1 MKKMALAMMLIVG
14 FNVAHGGEL
23 ENAQKLW
30 DGKEFYKAFQ
40 IFNKL
45 AEAGDASAQLQLGEM
60 YGFGEGTGEDPVRA
74 EYWLKQAASKGNP
87 EAAGSLELVKQ
98 RQARHNDIAYYTSNF
113 DGANAAYAKFG
124 CVRPQIPARSTTN
137 AEVAAVNAG
146 INTWT
151 ECYGRFIANLKNVAA
166 PEQTI
171 QPDVLK
177 LMNNDEFLKS
187 TALIGKVYGGILAQA
202 SAIEKEIGNDSVSW
216 KNATE
221 KFAAE
226 NNAKVESG
234 RMNTE
239 NEINKMGIAQR
250 ELMQRTQVKAVG
262 MNK

>member
-60 YGFGEGTGEDPVRA
+60 YGFGEGAGEDPVKA

-137 AEVAAVNAG
+137 AEVAAVNAA

-166 PEQTI
+166 PERTI

-187 TALIGKVYGGILAQA
+187 TALIGKVYGGILTQA
-202 SAIEKEIGNDSVSW
+202 SAIEKEIGNESVSW

-221 KFAAE
+221 QFAAE
-226 NNAKVESG
+226 NNAKVKSG

-250 ELMQRTQVKAVG
+250 ELIQRTQVKAVG